1 MCRVGVLCVEP
12 GVVGVFGLWWWADC
26 TVVELLI
33 ARNPDPDSSLPFL
46 VRVPLGAQGLVFRT
60 KDTWPRTGA
69 LYCHPVPATDWPSDA
84 EIVERVVLRSCARRG
99 AAIDVV
105 ADRAREQRSQL
116 VFTRARGREMVFWQS
131 PRTRKQARPDVS
143 VPTARA
149 AGVAELAIVVDTRE
163 RYGYR
168 FTAQQATTV
177 SRALPCGDYA
187 VLRDD
192 RVIAAVERKSLPD
205 LVSSLINGTLRFAL
219 GELAALPR
227 AAVVVEDRYS
237 QVFALDRIRPA
248 VVADGLA
255 ELQVRWPMIPI
266 VFCETR
272 KLAEEWTY
280 RYLGAAHAW
289 AQTEDAALAR
299 IGLAPTHNIDADED
313 ADGAAGALAVPA
325 PSTAEVRA
333 WARAQGIEVP
343 ARGRLR
349 PQVHQAWRDAHRS

>member
-1 MCRVGVLCVEP
+1 
-12 GVVGVFGLWWWADC
+12 VVGLWWWADC

-46 VRVPLGAQGLVFRT
+46 ARVPLGAQGLVFRT
-60 KDTWPRTGA
+60 KGTWPRTAA
-69 LYCHPVPATDWPSDA
+69 LYCHPVPASEWPADA
-84 EIVERVVLRSCARRG
+84 EIVERVVLRSCERRG

-105 ADRAREQRSQL
+105 ADRAREQRSQI
-116 VFTRARGREMVFWQS
+116 VFTRARRREMVFWQS
-131 PRTRKQARPDVS
+131 PRTRKQARPNVA

-149 AGVAELAIVVDTRE
+149 AGVAELVIVVDTRE

-187 VLRDD
+187 VLHEGRL
-192 RVIAAVERKSLPD
+192 VAAVERKSLPD
-205 LVSSLINGTLRFAL
+205 LVPSLINGTLRFAL
-219 GELAALPR
+219 GELSTLPR

-237 QVFALDRIRPA
+237 QVFTLDRIRPA
-248 VVADGLA
+248 LVADGLA

-272 KLAEEWTY
+272 KLAQEWSY
-280 RYLGAAHAW
+280 RYLAAAHAW

-299 IGLAPTHNIDADED
+299 IGLTPTHIDVTSDDGDGD
-313 ADGAAGALAVPA
+313 AAAPA
-325 PSTAEVRA
+325 ATGPSTAEVRA
-333 WARAQGIEVP
+333 WARAQGIEVS

-349 PQVHQAWRDAHRS
+349 PQVYQAWRDAHLS